1 VEPAA
6 PTGGGTAGSPVK
18 VYLHGFKT
26 KASGTST
33 TYAVAPDVLST
44 YLDSS
49 KWTLSTPGQA
59 GIFST
64 YLSGAGMDSALG
76 FAVTPTTGS
85 AMTLT
90 FKVKAG
96 YRLNILSF
104 SFYNRTTATNWG
116 TGVTTGYKNWL
127 MTINGLQVGADTMN
141 REFTMVSTG
150 TRIVENPANGLM
162 GTVTVVLNFS
172 NSFDK
177 TGTLRIDSFTLN
189 GYVEQIPDTG
199 HDPVTTTDG
208 KGYRYKFNGKEE
220 DLETST
226 QDYGM
231 RIYDP
236 RLGKFLSEDPLF
248 KEYPWFTPYQFGSN
262 NPITCID
269 LDGLEGLVA
278 TGSSQPFSNNS
289 RPIGMVLSPQDAN
302 RIAYVTAVAAF
313 KLAFSE
319 PLAKKLIDN
328 YAYGNGKK
336 YILNKNETVAA
347 KVAPTGIGG
356 ITTNSKTNFNS
367 LIANAKKGSTITLPD
382 GYSIE
387 GAATEAGTL
396 GRFTIKLSGTI
407 TFDKEDASKWVFEGV
422 MQFWDQYDFETQKEP
437 EGGLKRSEW
446 GDYQTDFARKHLPG
460 KAFEVLSEEIQ
471 VKQTSEDTVI
481 DWFKGK
487 KADGKSNRVPNE
499 VANNPG
505 GG

>member
-141 REFTMVSTG
+141 RGFTMVSTG

-162 GTVTVVLNFS
+162 GTVLNFS

-208 KGYRYKFNGKEE
+208 KGYRYGFNGQEHE
-220 DLETST
+220 DETAPD
-226 QDYGM
+226 DYDFGS
-231 RIYDP
+231 RIYDS
-236 RLGKFLSEDPLF
+236 RIGKWMSIDPLQR
-248 KEYPWFTPYQFGSN
+248 KYPEVTPYAYCLG
-262 NPITCID
+262 NPVVFID
-269 LDGLEGLVA
+269 PDGKVVII
-278 TGSSQPFSNNS
+278 S
-289 RPIGMVLSPQDAN
+289 D
-302 RIAYVTAVAAF
+302 
-313 KLAFSE
+313 K
-319 PLAKKLIDN
+319 
-328 YAYGNGKK
+328 NGKK
-336 YILNKNETVAA
+336 LA
-347 KVAPTGIGG
+347 
-356 ITTNSKTNFNS
+356 
-367 LIANAKKGSTITLPD
+367 TI
-382 GYSIE
+382 
-387 GAATEAGTL
+387 
-396 GRFTIKLSGTI
+396 
-407 TFDKEDASKWVFEGV
+407 
-422 MQFWDQYDFETQKEP
+422 
-437 EGGLKRSEW
+437 
-446 GDYQTDFARKHLPG
+446 
-460 KAFEVLSEEIQ
+460 
-471 VKQTSEDTVI
+471 
-481 DWFKGK
+481 
-487 KADGKSNRVPNE
+487 KADGKVFYEKGQEQAWQVHAYLEARTYLGEHSSLRYLETHKRMVTIMVTDEAVNGLAHYQNNSVTRTTFTDANRNSQLDPNE
-499 VANNPG
+499 VASIKSEWIDETSGGIIRWNPKHALKDKQGNRHSPALVLEHEGSHGEHALENLSEYARYTFTKLDGARDNLEEVHAVTATNEISRQLNNGDG
-505 GG
+505 GNGGRLD